1 MKPRRGVSEIL
12 ATMMVL
18 MIVSSLGVMLYNIS
32 LSNLSNQ
39 QSNLSSSVET
49 QKGMAQERFEI
60 IDVIRRN
67 DTHVI
72 VYYVNYGSAN
82 VNISSV
88 YLECIGR
95 GSNPESLILP
105 MPTPT
110 VKLILDKVS
119 SIELP
124 VIRTITDT
132 YDVTFKIVSQRGVSS
147 ELQIGP

>member
-72 VYYVNYGSAN
+72 VYYVNYGSVN
-82 VNISSV
+82 VIISSV

-95 GSNPESLILP
+95 GSNP
-105 MPTPT
+105 
-110 VKLILDKVS
+110 
-119 SIELP
+119 
-124 VIRTITDT
+124 
-132 YDVTFKIVSQRGVSS
+132 
-147 ELQIGP
+147 

>member
-39 QSNLSSSVET
+39 QSNLSSSIET

-72 VYYVNYGSAN
+72 VYYVNYTK
-82 VNISSV
+82 VDISSV
-88 YLECIGR
+88 YLECKGR

-110 VKLILDKVS
+110 VKVILDKVS

-124 VIRTITDT
+124 VIRNITDT

-147 ELQIGP
+147 ELQISP